1 MRMPTP
7 QKDRHEKWLA
17 RSAARRR
24 RKMLSNENAA
34 ARLISN
40 FPNGLQQNTVAGFAP
55 IGDEIDL
62 WPLLHHLRNS
72 GRIIGLPVT
81 AAKPAPLTFRRWSK
95 NCEMAC
101 DQYGIQYPKNGEV
114 IAPQLLLVPLLAFTP
129 RGDRLGYGGGYYDR
143 TLAYLRAKLRSS
155 GDIFACG
162 VAYAGQEVENLPT
175 DAHDVRLDGI
185 LTEDGFRRF

>member
-1 MRMPTP
+1 MPTP
-7 QKDRHEKWLA
+7 QKDRRQKWLA

-24 RKMLSNENAA
+24 RKMLSNEMAA
-34 ARLISN
+34 QRLISN
-40 FPNGLQQNTVAGFAP
+40 FPNGFFQERIAGFAP

-62 WPLLHHLRNS
+62 WPLLHHLRGS

-81 AAKPAPLTFRRWSK
+81 AAKPSPLTFRRWNE

-114 IAPQLLLVPLLAFTP
+114 ITPQLILVPLLAFTP

-143 TLAYLRAKLRSS
+143 TLTELRAS
-155 GDIFACG
+155 GELFTCG
-162 VAYAGQEVENLPT
+162 VAYAGQEVETLPT
-175 DAHDVRLDGI
+175 DAHDVRLDSI